1 MAIPG
6 NIYEYLEINH
16 TDWHRRIHPFAITA
30 EETAQV
36 AHVPGKQFAKTVIL
50 RADHRLIM
58 AVLPADRSIR
68 FDKLQAVL
76 SCRRLVLASE
86 SEFAWKFPGC
96 ERGAIPPFGSLF
108 DMPVFCDKSL
118 ARQFEIEFNG
128 GAHTESVRMKFSEF
142 DLLENPTIL
151 DFSEKIRGI
160 RMTRA
165 A

>member
-1 MAIPG
+1 M
-6 NIYEYLEINH
+6 
-16 TDWHRRIHPFAITA
+16 
-30 EETAQV
+30 
-36 AHVPGKQFAKTVIL
+36 
-50 RADHRLIM
+50 
-58 AVLPADRSIR
+58 
-68 FDKLQAVL
+68 
-76 SCRRLVLASE
+76 
-86 SEFAWKFPGC
+86 
-96 ERGAIPPFGSLF
+96 PPFGSLF

-128 GAHTESVRMKFSEF
+128 GAHTESIRMKFSEF